1 LALRQWTVHPDCR
14 HRTGVDEKS
23 HFRYG
28 LAMAET
34 AVVVL
39 LPELEPLIGDWRRRY
54 TRDGARGM
62 PPHVTLVI
70 PFVDSSQLD
79 DRLGALGRLFDAFAP
94 FGVTFSATAR
104 FPGLLYLRPEP
115 EQPFVGLTEGLVEA
129 FPEFRPYRGE
139 FDEIVPHAT
148 IAEADD
154 ETLAGI
160 ARALSPQLPV
170 KARVDRAWVVEE
182 TPSGWRRRTAFPLD
196 RRRAV

>member
-1 LALRQWTVHPDCR
+1 
-14 HRTGVDEKS
+14 
-23 HFRYG
+23 
-28 LAMAET
+28 MAET

-70 PFVDSSQLD
+70 PFADSSQLE

-94 FGVTFSATAR
+94 FEVTFSATAR
-104 FPGLLYLRPEP
+104 FTGLLYLRPDSAET
-115 EQPFVGLTEGLVEA
+115 FVALTEGLVEA
-129 FPEFRPYRGE
+129 FPEFRPYGDE

-154 ETLAGI
+154 ETLTGI
-160 ARALSPQLPV
+160 AQALSPQLPV
-170 KARVDRAWVVEE
+170 KARVDRVWVYGD
-182 TPSGWRRRTAFPLD
+182 TPAGWRRQTAFPLD

>member
-1 LALRQWTVHPDCR
+1 
-14 HRTGVDEKS
+14 
-23 HFRYG
+23 
-28 LAMAET
+28 MAET

-70 PFVDSSQLD
+70 PFADTSQID
-79 DRLGALGRLFDAFAP
+79 DRLGALGRLFETLAP
-94 FGVTFSATAR
+94 FQVTFSATAC

-115 EQPFVGLTEGLVEA
+115 EEPFVGLTEGLIEA
-129 FPEFRPYRGE
+129 FPEFPPYGGE

-160 ARALSPQLPV
+160 AQALSPHLPV
-170 KARVDRAWVVEE
+170 MARVDRVWVVGD
-182 TPSGWRRRTAFPLD
+182 TPSGWRRQTAFPLN